1 MNSDQQSKVLDA
13 LWGESVVAEVL
24 KRHSLTEG
32 QADLGDALDAIIR
45 ELGFPRSLKAY
56 GIGRDKLDQIA
67 ESSIGDVCCK
77 WNVIPRIKPEQVLE
91 ILEMCLEDAKE
102 DKVEGI

>member
-1 MNSDQQSKVLDA
+1 VNSDQQSRVLDA
-13 LWGESVVAEVL
+13 LWSEPVIAELL
-24 KRHSLTEG
+24 KRHSLAEG

-67 ESSIGDVCCK
+67 ENSVGDICCK
-77 WNVIPRIKPEQVLE
+77 WNVIPLVKPEQVLE
-91 ILEMCLEDAKE
+91 ILEMCLDDAKTG
-102 DKVEGI
+102 KL